1 ITPHQ
6 KKPVTAAVSTM
17 RTITTITRR
26 TREQAGRLHVG
37 ESLRSKIRR
46 GEDSHHPSLRETR
59 LGRGF
64 TLMELVIVI
73 LIISILA
80 GAAVPT
86 FFDSLL
92 FHQVE
97 SAARRVKSDLE
108 LARRTARQTSSAQ
121 SITFSGGTYALSTA
135 IKHLDNPHEEYVVD
149 LSAEPY
155 HLERVTAD
163 FEGAPSVSFDGYG
176 APTSGGTVVLECKSL
191 KCTVTLDGV
200 TGEVTITSGH
210 SDGRTAKVAAPL
222 DTN

>member
-1 ITPHQ
+1 MLELNYSAP
-6 KKPVTAAVSTM
+6 KKPVTAALSTM
-17 RTITTITRR
+17 RTITNITRR
-26 TREQAGRLHVG
+26 TREQAGRCG
-37 ESLRSKIRR
+37 ARSCASRR
-46 GEDSHHPSLRETR
+46 RADRTSA
-59 LGRGF
+59 F

-108 LARRTARQTSSAQ
+108 LARRTARQTSSTQ
-121 SITFSGGTYALSTA
+121 SITFSGGAYTLSTA
-135 IKHLDNPHEEYVVD
+135 IKHLDNPHDEYVVD
-149 LSAEPY
+149 LSAEPF
-155 HLERVTAD
+155 HLDRITAD

-176 APTSGGTVVLECKSL
+176 APASGGTVVLECKSL

-210 SDGRTAKVAAPL
+210 SGGRTAKMAAPPE
-222 DTN
+222 TN